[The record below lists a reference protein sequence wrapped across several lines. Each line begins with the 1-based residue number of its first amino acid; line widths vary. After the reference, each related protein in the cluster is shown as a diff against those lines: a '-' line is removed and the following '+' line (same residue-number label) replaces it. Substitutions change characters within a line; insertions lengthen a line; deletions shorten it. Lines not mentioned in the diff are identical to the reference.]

1 MPSDR
6 PTKSELVSRLQDAE
20 LLLRALRCGAVSFDT
35 RTKELR
41 YNGIRH
47 SCRDTSGLLDSIGRV
62 NLVHA
67 CDRCEKEGPI
77 YV

>member
-20 LLLRALRCGAVSFDT
+20 LLLRALRCGAAAFDT
-35 RTKELR
+35 KTGEFRCM
-41 YNGIRH
+41 GMRH
-47 SCRDTSGLLDSIGRV
+47 SSRDTSKLLDSVSRC
-62 NLVHA
+62 NLVGT
-67 CDRCEKEGPI
+67 CDRCEKKGPI